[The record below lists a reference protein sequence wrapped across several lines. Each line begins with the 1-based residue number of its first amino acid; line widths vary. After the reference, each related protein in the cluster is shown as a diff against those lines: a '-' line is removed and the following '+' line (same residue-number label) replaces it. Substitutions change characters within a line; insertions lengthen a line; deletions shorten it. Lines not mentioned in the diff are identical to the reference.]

1 MPTKLPKG
9 WSIAELADVSLPVSH
24 IQPSDFPE
32 IDFTYF
38 DIGGIDNERNVI
50 AETKTFSGD
59 DAPSRARQLVK
70 KNDVLFST
78 VRTYLRKVALIQADY
93 PNAVA
98 STGFAVIRA
107 ADGVR
112 PEFLFYQLISEE
124 FLAALNP
131 LQTGT
136 SYPAVRARDVF
147 ARAIRI
153 APTREQVRVV
163 AKLEELLQGVQRGQ
177 EAIQRASDRLKRY
190 RLAVLQSAATGEL
203 TSKWRRGQSIRETA
217 SQLVER
223 MLKARRRDWEEAG
236 SIKHNKAGK
245 RAVQQAWKKRYTE
258 AQEPDVS
265 ILPELPGGWEWATV
279 EQLAAHEPRSI
290 TDGPFG
296 SNLKT
301 EHYTKS
307 GPRVVRLQNIGDGVF
322 IDDRAHISL
331 ARFKKLKAYA
341 VEAGDLVIRALGTP
355 APRVC
360 RIPEWLGP
368 AIVKADCIKFKV
380 ADKFVDPQYV
390 LYALNAPPTQR
401 RTGTKI
407 HGIGRPRLN
416 LGEIKGIVLPLPPYQ
431 EQKQIVREVK
441 HRLSAADQLNRRLER
456 GLKHAQTQRQS
467 VLRDAFAG
475 RLVQQDPQ
483 DEPASVLLERI
494 ERTREKLLKD
504 GEERTMNTP
513 TSKKTARAHKQSLK
527 DILAR
532 HPRGLSPEALFKKA
546 GFKPSEVDMFYRE
559 LTSLRD
565 TLEEVRPGAE
575 KIKAWPLR
583 ATVVLKLKR
592 SDNAHR

>member
-1 MPTKLPKG
+1 MPSKLPKG
-9 WSIAELADVSLPVSH
+9 WSAAKLADVCLPVAH
-24 IQPSDFPE
+24 IQPGDFPE
-32 IDFTYF
+32 TDFTYF
-38 DIGGIDNERNVI
+38 DIGGIDNHRNVI
-50 AETKTFSGD
+50 AETKTVTGQ
-59 DAPSRARQLVK
+59 DAPSRARQVVQ

-78 VRTYLRKVALIQADY
+78 VRTYLRNVARIEADY
-93 PNAVA
+93 ENAIA

-112 PEFLFYQLISEE
+112 PQFLFYQLISEE

-147 ARAIRI
+147 AQNIRV
-153 APTREQVRVV
+153 APTREQSRIVP
-163 AKLEELLQGVQRGQ
+163 KLEELLQGVERGQ
-177 EAIQRASDRLKRY
+177 QAIQRASDRLKRY

-203 TSKWRRGQSIRETA
+203 TGKWRHAHNVRETA
-217 SQLVER
+217 AQLVDR
-223 MLKARRRDWEEAG
+223 MLKTRRRRWEEAEL
-236 SIKHNKAGK
+236 IRLNKAGK
-245 RAVQQAWKKRYTE
+245 KPGNQAWKNRYPE
-258 AQEPDVS
+258 ARDPDIS
-265 ILPELPGGWEWATV
+265 NLPELPEGWAWATI
-279 EQLAAHEPRSI
+279 EQLAAHEPKSI

-307 GPRVVRLQNIGDGVF
+307 GPRVVRLQNIGDAVF
-322 IDDRAHISL
+322 IDDRAHISQ
-331 ARFKKLKAYA
+331 ARFRKLKAYA

-355 APRVC
+355 APRAC

-368 AIVKADCIKFKV
+368 AIVKADCIRFNV
-380 ADKFVDPQYV
+380 AEKFVDPQYV

-401 RTGTKI
+401 RTGMKI

-416 LGEIKGIVLPLPPYQ
+416 LGEIKGIALPLPPYE

-441 HRLSAADQLNRRLER
+441 HRLSAADQLNRRLDR
-456 GLKHAQTQRQS
+456 GQQHAQTQRQS

-475 RLVQQDPQ
+475 KVVQQDPN
-483 DEPASVLLERI
+483 DEPASALLERI
-494 ERTREKLLKD
+494 ERNREKSVKD
-504 GEERTMNTP
+504 SEVQAMKRP
-513 TSKKTARAHKQSLK
+513 TARKTRGMHRPSVR
-527 DILAR
+527 DILAK
-532 HPRGLSPEALFKKA
+532 HPRGLSPEALFKVA
-546 GFKPSEVDMFYRE
+546 GFKPFEVDMFYRE

-565 TLEEVRPGAE
+565 ILEEIRPGAE

-592 SDNAHR
+592 S